1 MSASTT
7 PLPFEQPA
15 PDSPQERK
23 RREDKVRALLGQAED
38 EAISRGYDTR
48 LVTRLYGFVQ
58 PYRWKVLAAMI
69 WMAVT
74 TLLAVSGPWIIG
86 KAVDDGLRTGNME
99 ALRNWTL
106 IFGATATA
114 EWFSNRQRIMIMA
127 FVGTRVVAD
136 LRSRLFRH
144 LHALSL
150 NFHNNVSVGR
160 LMSRLIGDVGALQ
173 DFVTWTITGTVRATF
188 FLIGVGIAML
198 LLNWVLALV
207 AFAMLPLMIIL
218 TAYWRSHVREAY
230 RATRSRLS
238 LINGYLNESIQGIRV
253 TQSFHRERRN
263 IGHFDDLNRSFF
275 DANTVAARLS
285 ALFFPSVD
293 FLGSLASALVL
304 GVGGWLVL
312 GDALTAGT
320 LVAFLLYVDRF
331 FDPIRELAQRYNSF
345 QVTMASCERIFSLL
359 DMPPDLDDQP
369 GAKVLPPVRGEVDF
383 VDVSFHYK
391 PDEPVLD
398 HVTLHAA
405 PGQRIALVGETGAG
419 KSTVI
424 RLLARFF
431 DVTDGKV
438 LVDGYDI
445 RDVTVASLR
454 SQMGIVLQDTYL
466 FGATVMENI
475 RYGRLDATDE
485 EAIAAARAVGADMF
499 IERMPY
505 KYFTV
510 LQENGGNLSVG
521 QRQVISFARA
531 LLANPAILILDEA
544 TSSVD
549 TATEKIIEQA
559 MDTLMEG
566 RTSFVIAHRL
576 STVVGADQI
585 VVMDRGRI
593 VERGTHEELLAL
605 RGRYYGL
612 YTMQWQQQ
620 AGEAAA

>member
-1 MSASTT
+1 MSVSTT

-23 RREDKVRALLGQAED
+23 RREDKIRALLGQAED

-69 WMAVT
+69 WMAAT

-86 KAVDDGLRTGNME
+86 KAVDDGLRTGNMQ

-106 IFGATATA
+106 IFGAAATA

-136 LRSRLFRH
+136 VRSRLFRH

-218 TAYWRSHVREAY
+218 TTYWRKHVRDAY

-263 IGHFDDLNRSFF
+263 IGHFDDINRSFF

-285 ALFFPSVD
+285 ALFFPGVD

-312 GDALTAGT
+312 GDTLTAGT

-359 DMPPDLDDQP
+359 DTPPDLEDQP
-369 GAKVLPPVRGEVDF
+369 GAKVLPPLRGEVDF

-398 HVTLHAA
+398 HVTLHAE

-431 DVTDGKV
+431 DVSDGKI

-445 RDVTVASLR
+445 RDMTVASLR

-485 EAIAAARAVGADMF
+485 EAMAAARAVGADLF
-499 IERMPY
+499 IERLPY

-510 LQENGGNLSVG
+510 LQENGSNLSVG

-531 LLANPAILILDEA
+531 ILANPAILILDEA

-549 TATEKIIEQA
+549 TATEKIIEHA

-576 STVVGADQI
+576 STIVGADQI

-620 AGEAAA
+620 TGEAAA

>member
-1 MSASTT
+1 MSVSTT

-23 RREDKVRALLGQAED
+23 RREEKVRALLGQAED

-69 WMAVT
+69 WMAAN

-86 KAVDDGLRTGNME
+86 KAVDDGLRTGNMQ

-106 IFGATATA
+106 IFGAAATA
-114 EWFSNRQRIMIMA
+114 EWLCNRQRIMIMA

-136 LRSRLFRH
+136 VRSRLFRH

-218 TAYWRSHVREAY
+218 TTYWRKHVRDAY

-285 ALFFPSVD
+285 ALFFPGVD

-359 DMPPDLDDQP
+359 DTPPDLEDQP
-369 GAKVLPPVRGEVDF
+369 GAKILPPVRGEVDF

-398 HVTLHAA
+398 HVTLHAE

-431 DVTDGKV
+431 DVSDGKI

-445 RDVTVASLR
+445 RDMTVASLR

-485 EAIAAARAVGADMF
+485 EAMAAARAVGADLF
-499 IERMPY
+499 IERLPY

-510 LQENGGNLSVG
+510 LQENGSNLSVG

-531 LLANPAILILDEA
+531 ILANPAILILDEA

-576 STVVGADQI
+576 STIVGADQI

-620 AGEAAA
+620 TGEAAA